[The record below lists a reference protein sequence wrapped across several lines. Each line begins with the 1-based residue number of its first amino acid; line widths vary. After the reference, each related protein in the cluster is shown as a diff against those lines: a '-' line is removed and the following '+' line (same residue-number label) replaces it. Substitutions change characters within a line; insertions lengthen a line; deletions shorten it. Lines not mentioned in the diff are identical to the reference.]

1 MKSMTIAL
9 GVAAALVA
17 GSAMAEDAGVM
28 AEDAGVEIGQL
39 TCKATGTTNAIL
51 FTDTHFDCKFAS
63 AGGSKPV
70 EHYRGEIKEIGV
82 NLSIKDEVT
91 LIWAVLAPTRTK
103 YLQGQLAGNYVGAG
117 ADASIVVGG
126 GANVLIGGGNNGFQL
141 QPISVEGIKG
151 TGVSLGIERL
161 RLDAVPG

>member
-9 GVAAALVA
+9 ALAAAMA
-17 GSAMAEDAGVM
+17 GGTAM

-39 TCKATGTTNAIL
+39 TCKSTATTTAIL

-63 AGGSKPV
+63 AGKSKRV
-70 EHYRGEIKEIGV
+70 DHYRGEIKEVGV

-91 LIWAVLAPTRTK
+91 LIWAVFAPTRQK
-103 YLQGQLAGNYVGAG
+103 YAPGQLAGNYVGAG
-117 ADASIVVGG
+117 ADVSAVVGG
-126 GANVLIGGGNNGFQL
+126 GANVLIGGGNDGFQL

-151 TGVSLGIERL
+151 TGVSLGLERL